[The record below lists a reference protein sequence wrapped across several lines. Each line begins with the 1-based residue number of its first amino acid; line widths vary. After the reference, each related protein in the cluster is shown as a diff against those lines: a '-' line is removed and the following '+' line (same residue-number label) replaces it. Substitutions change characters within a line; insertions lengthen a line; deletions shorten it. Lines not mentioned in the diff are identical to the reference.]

1 MYHISIDLDGMMSN
15 RENDIQDLTG
25 KILLATPNISNA
37 YMSKSMVYICEH
49 SDKGA
54 MGVVINKI
62 LPNMNLLQIFT
73 KMNFGDIGDVEIRIG
88 GDRDIDKGYILHTN
102 KNISE
107 NTIAVRDNIRITTCD
122 NLVNTFAFIM
132 GESERKILC
141 VGCYRWDSQ
150 QLENEITSNYWI
162 PIRADEALIFG
173 DSCADKWSK
182 AFLKIGLR
190 FPLFLDKFG
199 RA

>member
-1 MYHISIDLDGMMSN
+1 MSN

-25 KILLATPNISNA
+25 KILLATPNISDA

-73 KMNFGDIGDVEIRIG
+73 KMNFGDVGDLEIHIG
-88 GDRDIDKGYILHTN
+88 GDRDIDRGYILHTN
-102 KNISE
+102 KNIAE
-107 NTIAVRDNIRITTCD
+107 NTVSVHDNILVTTCD
-122 NLVNTFAFIM
+122 NLVNSFAFM
-132 GESERKILC
+132 MSEPERKILC
-141 VGCYRWDSQ
+141 LGCYRWDSQ
-150 QLENEITSNYWI
+150 QLEDEVAANYWI

-173 DSCADKWSK
+173 DPYADKWGK
-182 AFLKIGLR
+182 AFLKIGLH

>member
-1 MYHISIDLDGMMSN
+1 VYRISIDLDGMMSN

-25 KILLATPNISNA
+25 KILLAAPNISDA
-37 YMSKSMVYICEH
+37 YVSKSMVYICEH

-54 MGVVINKI
+54 MGVIINKV
-62 LPNMNLLQIFT
+62 LPNISLLQIFT
-73 KMNFGDIGDVEIRIG
+73 RMNFADIENMKIHIG
-88 GDRDIDKGYILHTN
+88 GNRDIDKGYILHTN

-107 NTIAVRDNIRITTCD
+107 NTILVHDNILMTTCD
-122 NLVNTFAFIM
+122 NIVNSFAFMM

-141 VGCYRWDSQ
+141 LGCYRWDSQ
-150 QLENEITSNYWI
+150 ELENEVASNYWI
-162 PIRADEALIFG
+162 PICADEALIFG
-173 DSCADKWSK
+173 DPCADKWGK
-182 AFLKIGLR
+182 AFLKIGLH